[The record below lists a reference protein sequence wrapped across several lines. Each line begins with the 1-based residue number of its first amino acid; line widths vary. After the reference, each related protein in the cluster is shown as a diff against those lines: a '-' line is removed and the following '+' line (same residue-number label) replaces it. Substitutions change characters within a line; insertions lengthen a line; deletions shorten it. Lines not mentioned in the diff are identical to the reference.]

1 MPKQPRTGFRRGCAE
16 SLNLGGLQPL
26 ARVTDQGH
34 HDALD
39 DQFLRRDQVGVVLVL
54 GFEEGASVANQVSL
68 QGGFPINEGGHDV
81 AGLGITDFQDNV
93 VTAENMGV
101 DHGVPAHFECKGAGI
116 ARNAEGLYVHRNA
129 AVHLLLLVR
138 GKACGNLAV
147 YWHVHDL
154 GAVSESRKDH
164 SSGDS
169 GVTLDGTFFLQCFE
183 MSHGRRLT
191 AETKVPLDIPRG
203 RHHAVL
209 PLVIAQEVQ
218 ELALAIR
225 QVGFTVVGGHGDQC
239 SCEQCAV
246 RSCLQVVSLRSEM
259 RIVSGMKCLLPISCM
274 ILAALLPAAA
284 ADKKD
289 DGPKLGVAE
298 GSKTGMLPPDT
309 QVLANKAA
317 KAFAAQDW
325 KSARLAYKDMIAV
338 DPENSLAWA
347 NLGAVEQ
354 QAGNLNTAIECFEKS
369 VGLNPDVVQSWL
381 ALGQLYSTRGD
392 KYRAVSAFTRA
403 IHEDPEDSRAHNFL
417 AIVAKSLGWMD
428 AAEAEL
434 QRAIE
439 LNPGYGIAHF
449 NLALM
454 YLERKPPALE
464 LAKRHYSKA
473 VELGLEKDEIVERK
487 LKE

>member
-1 MPKQPRTGFRRGCAE
+1 M
-16 SLNLGGLQPL
+16 
-26 ARVTDQGH
+26 TDQGD

-39 DQFLRRDQVGVVLVL
+39 DQFLGRDQVRVVLIF
-54 GFEEGASVANQVSL
+54 GFEEWASIADEVSL
-68 QGGFPINEGGHDV
+68 ESGFSIDEGGHDV
-81 AGLGITDFQDNV
+81 AGLRIANFQNDV
-93 VTAENMGV
+93 VTTEDVGV
-101 DHGVPAHFECKGAGI
+101 YHGVSAHFQSKRARI
-116 ARNAEGLYVHRNA
+116 ARNAEGLYVHRNT
-129 AVHLLLLVR
+129 AVDLLLLVR
-138 GKACGNLAV
+138 GKACCDLAING
-147 YWHVHDL
+147 HVHNFRP
-154 GAVSESRKDH
+154 VPEPWKDNRP
-164 SSGDS
+164 GDS
-169 GVTLDGTFFLQCFE
+169 SMALNGTLFLQSSQ
-183 MSHGRRLT
+183 MAHGRRLT
-191 AETKVPLDIPRG
+191 AESEVPLDIPRG
-203 RHHAVL
+203 WHHAML
-209 PLVIAQEVQ
+209 SLVVPQEIQ
-218 ELALAIR
+218 QLALAIR
-225 QVGFTVVGGHGDQC
+225 QIGLIVVGGHGDQC
-239 SCEQCAV
+239 SGEQCVAS
-246 RSCLQVVSLRSEM
+246 SCLQVVSLLPEM
-259 RIVSGMKCLLPISCM
+259 SIVSGMKYFVPISWI
-274 ILAALLPAAA
+274 ILAALLPAEAQ
-284 ADKKD
+284 DKKD

-325 KSARLAYKDMIAV
+325 KAARLAYKDMIAV
-338 DPENSLAWA
+338 DPQNSLAWA

-354 QAGNLNTAIECFEKS
+354 QAGNLNAAIDCFEKS
-369 VGLNPDVVQSWL
+369 VGLNSDVVQSWL

-454 YLERKPPALE
+454 YLERKPPAME